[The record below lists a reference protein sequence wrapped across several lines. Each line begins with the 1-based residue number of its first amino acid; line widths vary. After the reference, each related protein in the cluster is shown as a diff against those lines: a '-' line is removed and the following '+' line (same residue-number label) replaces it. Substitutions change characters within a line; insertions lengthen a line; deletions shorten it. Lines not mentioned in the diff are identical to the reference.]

1 MSLKSDTLE
10 LAALYGSIILL
21 SLFGI
26 VWDIWSRLLTNGVDG
41 IFLLL
46 ICLSMVGVFT
56 LALLATLKDAR
67 ALLQPASAPAGQSA
81 QSKPTAKPAAA
92 SAPASPAN
100 PSPSPVPKTEG
111 E

>member
-1 MSLKSDTLE
+1 MILKTETLE
-10 LAALYGSIILL
+10 MAVLYGSIILL

-46 ICLSMVGVFT
+46 ICLTMAGAFS
-56 LALLATLKDAR
+56 LELLATLKDAR
-67 ALLQPASAPAGQSA
+67 ALLQPASGPATQSA
-81 QSKPTAKPAAA
+81 PPKPASKPAASA
-92 SAPASPAN
+92 APATAAN
-100 PSPSPVPKTEG
+100 PSPGPTQKTEG